1 MMLICIKLHLGN
13 IWSSI
18 HEKVKQYWGWVDMN
32 LAYEKSVYLEIAVKK
47 KVFINAEVAEITSKV
62 KQGIACTSLS
72 VRN

>member
-1 MMLICIKLHLGN
+1 
-13 IWSSI
+13 
-18 HEKVKQYWGWVDMN
+18 MN

-62 KQGIACTSLS
+62 KQGLACTSLS